1 MARDAAIIVVKNNL
15 AVALTRDVKEDA
27 MRDEDT
33 TLEEQL
39 ELRDELVEQ
48 LMGSN
53 RRIRQ
58 EASKGL
64 AAMAHEDIELVSE
77 VSGELID
84 ALELP
89 EAQTRWQCLDALSEI
104 ALVNPEVVLEGFDGA
119 ENALFDE
126 GSAAVRLSAFRF
138 LARYGMGAPERSSQ
152 VWSVLREALQC
163 YHGDPEYR
171 EMMVCMLDFA
181 RGDLDDSV
189 RDALVSYMSF
199 DAKNGRGTV
208 RRYAIE
214 MCAVAKGEA

>member
-64 AAMAHEDIELVSE
+64 AAMAHEDIELVSD

-138 LARYGMGAPERSSQ
+138 LARYGMGVVYELRRKERAWDCAP
-152 VWSVLREALQC
+152 LR
-163 YHGDPEYR
+163 
-171 EMMVCMLDFA
+171 
-181 RGDLDDSV
+181 
-189 RDALVSYMSF
+189 
-199 DAKNGRGTV
+199 N
-208 RRYAIE
+208 
-214 MCAVAKGEA
+214 